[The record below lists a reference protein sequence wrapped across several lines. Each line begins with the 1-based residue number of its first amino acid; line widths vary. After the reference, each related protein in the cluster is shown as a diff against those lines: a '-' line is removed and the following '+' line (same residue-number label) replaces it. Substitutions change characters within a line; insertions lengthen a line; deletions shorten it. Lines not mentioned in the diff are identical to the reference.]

1 MGNGGIDKVFRL
13 SSGDLEVLVITKKKS
28 GRRTSAATVTWL
40 PCGKVELGKVGGASE
55 GFILDLLAK
64 FQRETGG
71 DIEVV
76 PLGSNGTS
84 EDPVGVLVDSG
95 WLKLRGNRL
104 IRVLQIK

>member
-13 SSGDLEVLVITKKKS
+13 SSGELEVLVITRKKS

-40 PCGKVELGKVGGASE
+40 PCGKVELGRVGGASE
-55 GFILDLLAK
+55 SFILDLLAK

-76 PLGSNGTS
+76 PLGDKRIG
-84 EDPVGVLVDSG
+84 EDAVGVMVDSG
-95 WLKLRGNRL
+95 WLKIRGNRL
-104 IRVLQIK
+104 IRVLQLG